1 MDLSICSPD
10 LICFIHHRSNDLL
23 LIVVILNNDHIDN
36 NDQLENND
44 NIMISLIDQEIVT
57 AEDTIAVD
65 LLHNFLISRK
75 YSLINYDK
83 LP

>member
-1 MDLSICSPD
+1 M
-10 LICFIHHRSNDLL
+10 
-23 LIVVILNNDHIDN
+23 NNDHIDN

-75 YSLINYDK
+75 YSLGAVHILRQPK
-83 LP
+83 TGARRPPPLCQQMSAFG

>member
-1 MDLSICSPD
+1 MISYMI
-10 LICFIHHRSNDLL
+10 IYQY
-23 LIVVILNNDHIDN
+23 VDN

-75 YSLINYDK
+75 SSLINYDK

>member
-1 MDLSICSPD
+1 MISYMI
-10 LICFIHHRSNDLL
+10 IYQY
-23 LIVVILNNDHIDN
+23 VDN

>member
-1 MDLSICSPD
+1 MISYI
-10 LICFIHHRSNDLL
+10 IIYQY
-23 LIVVILNNDHIDN
+23 VDN

-75 YSLINYDK
+75 SSLINYEK